1 VSRKVQITL
10 SRRPV
15 VFGNHPSRPT
25 TLLERFKLLLGGVLV
40 AVAVAG
46 VLTLALL
53 LGSFIIGL
61 AGIAVITAVVVAIVR
76 ITIARARQ

>member
-1 VSRKVQITL
+1 
-10 SRRPV
+10 
-15 VFGNHPSRPT
+15 
-25 TLLERFKLLLGGVLV
+25 V